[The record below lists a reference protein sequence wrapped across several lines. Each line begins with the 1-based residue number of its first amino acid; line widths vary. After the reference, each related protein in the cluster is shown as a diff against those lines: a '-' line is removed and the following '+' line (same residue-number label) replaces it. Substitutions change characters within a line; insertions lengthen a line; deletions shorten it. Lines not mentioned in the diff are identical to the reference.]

1 MLDGLYP
8 PLQAAD
14 LGADWPHMDRS
25 RFVQTPGV
33 RWHVQ
38 VAGSGPV
45 LLLLHGAGAST
56 HTWRDVLPRLSADF
70 TVVCPDLP
78 GHALSHIA
86 PGWRPGLREMADAL
100 DHLLSALHLQPQV
113 VVGHSAGGAVAAQ
126 WVLDHPSHTC
136 AADPTLIGLN
146 PAWLPIPGMASWMFP
161 VAAKV
166 LALNPLSALWIARH
180 GKRPEVVKRLVDET
194 GSRLDAQGV
203 DYYARLIR
211 QPAHVRGVLAMMAAW
226 DMGALGRRMGTLRG
240 PVFMH
245 LGGRDTTVPTSW
257 SGRTYSVVAQ
267 ARGITAPELGHLA
280 HEEAPAVVAEQ
291 IRSWALASI
300 NQTAR

>member
-1 MLDGLYP
+1 
-8 PLQAAD
+8 
-14 LGADWPHMDRS
+14 MDCS

-38 VAGSGPV
+38 IAGSGPV

-56 HTWRDVLPRLSADF
+56 HTWRDLLPTLSADF

-86 PGWRPGLREMADAL
+86 PSWRPGLREMADAL
-100 DHLLSALHLQPQV
+100 DDLLRALGLQPQV

-126 WVLDHPSHTC
+126 WVLDRHNHTV
-136 AADPTLIGLN
+136 ARSPTLIGLN

-161 VAAKV
+161 AAAKV

-180 GKRPEVVKRLVDET
+180 GKRPGVVKKLVDET
-194 GSRLDAQGV
+194 GSRLNAQGV

-226 DMGALGRRMGTLRG
+226 DMGALGRRMPELRG
-240 PVFMH
+240 PVFLH

-257 SGRTYSVVAQ
+257 SGRTYAVLAH
-267 ARGITAPELGHLA
+267 ARGITVPELGHLA
-280 HEEAPAVVAEQ
+280 HEEAPALVADY
-291 IRSWALASI
+291 IRSWALESLS
-300 NQTAR
+300 QTGR